1 MTASGGLK
9 GNKRKHDPE
18 PAKGRGIPVAEIV
31 MSDPERY
38 GGEQALVVVWAKMV
52 LRGDNSII
60 GKLRKRAGLGVNFS
74 ERKKR

>member
-1 MTASGGLK
+1 MTPNQRKAEAFRA
-9 GNKRKHDPE
+9 GN
-18 PAKGRGIPVAEIV
+18 ILVAEIV